1 MPASNDV
8 IDDNSTYQ
16 CFLYPNE
23 LGSTPAYIFAASP
36 EDAAEAFH
44 ENYNADVLAASTITV
59 AVIDPDGNETRWN
72 VSAEPTVLY
81 YASPVEII

>member
-44 ENYNADVLAASTITV
+44 ENYNADGYTSEITV
-59 AVIDPDGNETRWN
+59 KNSKN
-72 VSAEPTVLY
+72 S
-81 YASPVEII
+81 